1 MRGEEHVECEG
12 VSHWRV
18 ANSISWNVAL
28 TFSHQESTP
37 LVEVIETY

>member
-1 MRGEEHVECEG
+1 MCGEEHVECEG

-28 TFSHQESTP
+28 KFSHQERTP
-37 LVEVIETY
+37 V